1 MVAYHRP
8 MHTPDPSLNLE
19 QDPRFVA
26 GVTGREGLES
36 GVAVSFNPAT
46 GEPIA
51 GVRLDSAD
59 SYEQTIAQAQEA
71 FKRWR
76 AVPAPVRG
84 EVVRNIGLEMRRLLV
99 PLGELESMEVG
110 KIRAEG
116 IGEVQETIDI
126 ADYAVG
132 LSRMVGGK
140 TVPSERPMHRMM
152 EQWLPLGV
160 IGCITAF
167 NFPNAVWGW
176 NAMLAAV
183 CGNITIWK
191 PSLLAPLTAMATNA
205 IADRVATE
213 MGHPGVFR
221 LVIGTDD
228 EVGERMIADRRLP
241 LISATGSCNMGR
253 HVGQVVAGRL
263 GRCLLELGGNNAVI
277 VDKDADLDLAVKSTV
292 FGSVG
297 TAGQRC
303 TTSRRLI
310 AHTSIVDEMTKRMAK
325 AYQTIKIGD
334 PLADGTLVG
343 PVIGERTVEA
353 FLNAVEQAKAQ
364 GGEVLVGGKVA
375 KPAGLG
381 GTFVEP
387 TIIRAPASNDLP
399 IAMDETFAPIL
410 YVFTFEDIED
420 AIAVQNSVDQGLSSA
435 IFSSNVNTTERFLAV
450 DGSGSDC
457 GLAYVNLGTSGAEIG
472 GAFGGEKDT
481 GGGREAGSDSWK
493 AYMRRQTC
501 TINYGGELRLAQGIR
516 FE

>member
-1 MVAYHRP
+1 MPATDTTHRP
-8 MHTPDPSLNLE
+8 HPSLRLE
-19 QDPRFVA
+19 SDPRYVA
-26 GVTGREGLES
+26 DVTGSERLGS
-36 GVAVSFNPAT
+36 GVCVSINPAT

-51 GVRLDSAD
+51 GVKLDSAETYD
-59 SYEQTIAQAQEA
+59 RTIEEMGGA

-76 AVPAPVRG
+76 SVPAPERG
-84 EVVRNIGLEMRRLLV
+84 LVVRAIGEELRVHLDA
-99 PLGELESMEVG
+99 LGELVSMEVG

-116 IGEVQETIDI
+116 VGEVQETIDI

-132 LSRMVGGK
+132 LSRMLGGS
-140 TVPSERPMHRMM
+140 VIPSERPMHRMM
-152 EQWLPLGV
+152 EQWLPLGR
-160 IGCITAF
+160 IGVITAF

-183 CGNITIWK
+183 CGDVVLWK

-205 IADRVATE
+205 IADRVASD
-213 MGHPGVFR
+213 MGHEGVFR
-221 LVIGTDD
+221 LIIGTDD

-241 LISATGSCNMGR
+241 LISATGSCAMGR

-263 GRCLLELGGNNAVI
+263 GKCLLELGGNNAVI
-277 VDKDADLDLAVKSTV
+277 VEPDADLDLALKSIV
-292 FGSVG
+292 FGAVG

-303 TTSRRLI
+303 TTTRRVI
-310 AHTSIVDEMTKRMAK
+310 AHESIADELVDRMAK
-325 AYQTIKIGD
+325 AYSTITIGD

-343 PVIGERTVEA
+343 PVIGQRTVDA
-353 FLNAVEQAKAQ
+353 YLDAIAQAKDQ
-364 GGEVLVGGKVA
+364 GGTIVAGGDVA
-375 KPAGLG
+375 TPGGLG
-381 GTFVEP
+381 GTFVQP
-387 TIIRAPASNDLP
+387 AIVRASNSNVLP
-399 IAMDETFAPIL
+399 IAMDETFAPIC
-410 YVFTFEDIED
+410 YVFTYSDLDE
-420 AIAVQNSVDQGLSSA
+420 ALAMQNSVDQGLSSA
-435 IFSSNVNTTERFLAV
+435 IFAGNVRTTERFLNV

-501 TINYGGELRLAQGIR
+501 TINFGTELRLAQGIR